1 MKENF
6 RVVFL
11 TSQELKEETMED
23 AKLNTETHSEFSKK
37 LLFVKQEICNDGILT
52 CLKRKPDS

>member
-1 MKENF
+1 
-6 RVVFL
+6 
-11 TSQELKEETMED
+11 MED
-23 AKLNTETHSEFSKK
+23 AKLNTETHSEFFKK